1 MTTTTTTE
9 APGTID
15 LIREKLTQA
24 PAILEEVGVD
34 CWVTFVRESLECP
47 DPVLPLIF
55 PYSLTWQSALV
66 VTRSGERIAVIAG
79 HDAEAVE
86 SIGTWDRIEGYLD
99 GVREPLQRVIA
110 ELNPQSIALNYSADD
125 YMADGLSHGM
135 YQRLREFLPDHADR
149 FVSAERVLRGLR
161 GRKSPA
167 EIMRIREAITTTRQI
182 FENTG
187 AFVQVGTNEVEIAEF
202 MREQARKRGCGLAWD
217 PAMCPIVTSGPDSML
232 GHAVPSASITVQP
245 GRILNLDFGIRQ
257 NGYCSDLQRAW
268 YVPEKGETAPPK
280 DVQRAFDTV
289 QRAIGAAIE
298 TIRPGVPGWQV
309 DAAARKV
316 ITDAG
321 YPEYDHGTGHQVG
334 RCAHDGGGSLA
345 PKWERYGASAEIPL
359 EVGNVFTVEPSIA
372 DVAGRGYH
380 AIEEIIV
387 VTEDGCEFLSQP
399 QQQLWML
406 DVG

>member
-1 MTTTTTTE
+1 MTATQETT
-9 APGTID
+9 AID

-24 PAILEEVGVD
+24 PAVLEEVGVD
-34 CWVTFVRESLECP
+34 CWITFVRESLECP

-55 PYSLTWQSALV
+55 PYSLTWQSALL
-66 VTRSGERIAVIAG
+66 VTRTGERIAVIAG

-99 GVREPLQRVIA
+99 GVREPLQRVIS
-110 ELNPQSIALNYSADD
+110 ELNPKTIALNYSTDD

-135 YQRLREFLPDHADR
+135 YQRLREYLPDHADR
-149 FVSAERVLRGLR
+149 FVSAEPIVRAVR

-167 EIMRIREAITTTRQI
+167 EIERIRAAITTTRQI
-182 FENTG
+182 FENTA
-187 AFVQVGTNEVEIAEF
+187 AFVRVGTSEVAIADF
-202 MREQARKRGCGLAWD
+202 MRAQARDRGCGLAWD

-232 GHAVPSASITVQP
+232 GHAVPSETVTVQP
-245 GRILNLDFGIRQ
+245 GRILNLDFGLRQ

-268 YVPEKGETAPPK
+268 YVPEKGETRPPAE
-280 DVQRAFDTV
+280 VQRAFDTV
-289 QRAIGAAIE
+289 QHAIDAAIR

-309 DAAARKV
+309 DAAARKT

-321 YPEYDHGTGHQVG
+321 YPEFDHGTGHQVG

-345 PKWERYGASAEIPL
+345 PKWERYGTSAEIPL

-387 VTEDGCEFLSQP
+387 VTEDGCEFLSP
-399 QQQLWML
+399 RQQQLWML
-406 DVG
+406 DGAV